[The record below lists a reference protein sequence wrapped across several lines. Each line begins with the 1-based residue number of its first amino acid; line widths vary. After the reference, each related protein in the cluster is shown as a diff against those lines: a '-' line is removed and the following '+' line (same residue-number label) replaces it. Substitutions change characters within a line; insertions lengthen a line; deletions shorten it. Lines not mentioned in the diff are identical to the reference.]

1 MLLKI
6 TNIITALFLIAIA
19 CTLAK
24 NAFAQS
30 SRIYMA
36 GYLGLSKLS
45 DADMSSPSVS
55 GQARYD
61 NNMSFAG
68 ALGLR
73 LNYNLRIEA
82 EASYASNNFARLDNI
97 ELGGD
102 ISRTSIMLNG
112 YYDFDVPWDIRPFLS
127 AGIGMHRF
135 KGDIR
140 SSSIANDTGD
150 AAALGWSMGGGLKY
164 RISDDMA
171 ITGSYR
177 YLGSTNIDIGTYDIE
192 YTNHEFRIGIE
203 YDLH

>member
-24 NAFAQS
+24 TALAQS

-45 DADMSSPSVS
+45 DANMSSSS
-55 GQARYD
+55 INGLARYD

-102 ISRTSIMLNG
+102 ISRMSVMLNG

-150 AAALGWSMGGGLKY
+150 DAALGWSMGGGLKY

-177 YLGSTNIDIGTYDIE
+177 YLGSTDIKIGAYDIE
-192 YTNHEFRIGIE
+192 YNNHEFRIGIE